1 VDNYPD
7 SLYVQSMLALCLHN
21 DEFRENFLKFCESLC
36 SEQSEKALETIMDS
50 LSGQIRGEIKYH
62 TERWKGTISRSYS
75 LNVWKKN
82 VKDMKKWAQERPAA
96 FSSML
101 GQINT
106 YFR

>member
-1 VDNYPD
+1 
-7 SLYVQSMLALCLHN
+7 
-21 DEFRENFLKFCESLC
+21 
-36 SEQSEKALETIMDS
+36 
-50 LSGQIRGEIKYH
+50 
-62 TERWKGTISRSYS
+62 
-75 LNVWKKN
+75 VWKKN